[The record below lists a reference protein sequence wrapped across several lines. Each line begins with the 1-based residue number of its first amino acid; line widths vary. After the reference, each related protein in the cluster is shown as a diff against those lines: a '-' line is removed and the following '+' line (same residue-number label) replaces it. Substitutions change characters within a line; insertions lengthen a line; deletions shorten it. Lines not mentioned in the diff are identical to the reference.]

1 MARLV
6 FATHTARGHV
16 VPLMSVARE
25 LIRRGHEVTWYT
37 GEPYRRHV
45 ERSGATYAAPRR
57 GRLTNYDTMEEDHP
71 EITAMTPVQRAS
83 WYMDQARAVPSEGQF
98 HDLVSIVGDV
108 QADVIVAD
116 NGFWAVNMV
125 HDKLGTPWA
134 TVCQTAMSL
143 PDPELGPFG
152 LGLQPGD
159 PLIARI
165 KENSAR
171 GGRTEGIFAA
181 ARERMNGIRA
191 GLGLPA
197 STGEP
202 PSPFL
207 FLQATSPSF
216 EYPRQNLLPQVHFV
230 GPLLPDPLP
239 SDSFPEWW
247 SELDGELPVVLVT
260 QGTLAKQ
267 YEDLIAPTV
276 RALASDDVLVVVT
289 TGRDGADIGVHPLP
303 SNVRVAGFLPYNE
316 LLPKLAVMVTNGGY
330 GAVQQ
335 ALSHGVPLVLGS
347 ISDDKPETNARV
359 AWCGAGID
367 LKTQQP
373 SQEEVG
379 AAVRKVLG
387 DGGYR
392 DGARRIAAEFAE
404 YDGPV
409 LAAELLERL
418 VATRQPVLRS

>member
-45 ERSGATYAAPRR
+45 ERSGATFAAPRS
-57 GRLTNYDTMEEDHP
+57 GRLTNYDTMEQDHP

-83 WYMDQARAVPSEGQF
+83 WYMEHARAVPSEGQF
-98 HDLVSIVGDV
+98 HDLVRIVTETE
-108 QADVIVAD
+108 ADVVVAD
-116 NGFWAVNMV
+116 NGFWAVNLL

-159 PLIARI
+159 PLIQRI
-165 KENSAR
+165 KENTAR
-171 GGRTEGIFAA
+171 QGRTEGIFAA
-181 ARERMNGIRA
+181 ARERMNRIRG
-191 GLGLPA
+191 GLGLPP

-207 FLQATSPSF
+207 FMQATSPSF

-239 SDSFPEWW
+239 SDSFPAWW
-247 SELDGELPVVLVT
+247 SELDGERPVVLVT
-260 QGTLAKQ
+260 QGTLAKV
-267 YEDLIAPTV
+267 YDDLIAPTV
-276 RALASDDVLVVVT
+276 AALAEDDVLVVVT
-289 TGRDGADIGVHPLP
+289 TGREGADIGVHPLP
-303 SNVRVAGFLPYNE
+303 ANVRVAGFLPYNE

-359 AWCGAGID
+359 DWCGAGID
-367 LKTQQP
+367 LHTQRP
-373 SQEEVG
+373 SQDEVG
-379 AAVRKVLG
+379 AAVRKVLS
-387 DGGYR
+387 DSAYR
-392 DGARRIAAEFAE
+392 DGARRIADEFAR
-404 YDGPV
+404 YPGPV
-409 LAAELLERL
+409 LATDLLERL
-418 VATRQPVLRS
+418 VATRQPVPRP